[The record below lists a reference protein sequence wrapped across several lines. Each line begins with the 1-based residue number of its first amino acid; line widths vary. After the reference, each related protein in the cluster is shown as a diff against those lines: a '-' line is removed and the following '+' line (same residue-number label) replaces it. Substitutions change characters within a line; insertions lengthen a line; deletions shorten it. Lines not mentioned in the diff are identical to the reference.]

1 MNVTDE
7 RLDPNRL
14 PGSFMADSDHGTK
27 AALDEAGRDQLRL
40 PLDPAAAGGGTV
52 VGRPHPPAG
61 AAQASPA
68 SEAGTGPAPLAWWQ
82 SGVIYQIYPRSFTD
96 SNGDGVGDL
105 RGILDHLDYL
115 NDGTDGSLGVTAIWL
130 SPFYR
135 SPMAD
140 FGYDIADYTD
150 VDPIFGTL
158 RDFDNLLAAAH
169 QRGIKVIVD
178 WVTNHTSDQH
188 SWFVESASSRDSP
201 RRNWYVWRDPA
212 PDGGPPNNWESAFA
226 AVGPAWTFH
235 EPTGQYYLH
244 SFTPHQPDLNWD
256 NPEVEAAMHDVL
268 RFWLNRGVDGFR
280 IDVIYKI
287 AKDPE
292 LRDNEPGRRHDE
304 DWPTIH
310 ERLRGIRR
318 VIDEYD
324 DRMIAGE
331 VYLLDL
337 HRVVEYI
344 NTGDQLH
351 LAHNFV
357 FFHLPWRAAAFRA
370 SVEEFVSLASAAA
383 WPAWFLENHDHS
395 RIATRYAGGPGT
407 GERRAR
413 VAALMI
419 CALRGIPFIYY
430 GQELGLPDADIPPDR
445 IVDVD
450 GRDPERAPMPWQRP
464 SQAGPGAGFTTG
476 KPWLPV
482 VADAERLCVEAQQD
496 DPASTLTF
504 MRRLL
509 RLRQRDP
516 ALQSGTQR
524 VVDAAADV
532 FCFERQLGD
541 QRFLIAL
548 NFTSLSLPLGLRE
561 NIPGPAEVILSTSPR
576 RDLGAV
582 QLREVVLE
590 PDEGLI
596 FRVPAG

>member
-1 MNVTDE
+1 M
-7 RLDPNRL
+7 
-14 PGSFMADSDHGTK
+14 
-27 AALDEAGRDQLRL
+27 
-40 PLDPAAAGGGTV
+40 
-52 VGRPHPPAG
+52 GRPA
-61 AAQASPA
+61 
-68 SEAGTGPAPLAWWQ
+68 ERLAWWQ
-82 SGVIYQIYPRSFTD
+82 SGAIYQIYPRSFAD

-105 RGILDHLDYL
+105 PGIVAHLDYL

-158 RDFDNLLAAAH
+158 GDVDDLLEGAH
-169 QRGIKVIVD
+169 DRGIKVVVD
-178 WVTNHTSDQH
+178 WVPNHTSDQH
-188 SWFVESASSRDSP
+188 PWFAESASSRDSP
-201 RRNWYVWRDPA
+201 RRDWYVWRDPA
-212 PDGGPPNNWESAFA
+212 PDGGPPNNWESVFA

-235 EPTGQYYLH
+235 APTGQYYLH
-244 SFTPHQPDLNWD
+244 SFTPQQPDLNWD

-310 ERLRGIRR
+310 DRLRGIRR
-318 VIDEYD
+318 VVDEYD
-324 DRMIAGE
+324 DRIIAGE

-337 HRVVEYI
+337 HRLVEYI

-357 FFHLPWRAAAFRA
+357 FFHLPWRAPAFRA
-370 SVEEFVSLASAAA
+370 SVEEFAALADAAA

-395 RIATRYAGGPGT
+395 RVATRYAAGPGT

-419 CALRGIPFIYY
+419 CALRGTPFVYY

-464 SQAGPGAGFTTG
+464 SHAGLGAGFTSG

-482 VADAERLCVEAQQD
+482 VADAERLCVEAQQG
-496 DPASTLTF
+496 DPASMLTF
-504 MRRLL
+504 VRRLL
-509 RLRQRDP
+509 RLREREP
-516 ALQSGTQR
+516 ALQSGSQR
-524 VVDAAADV
+524 LAEAARDV
-532 FCFERQLGD
+532 FCFEREHLGR
-541 QRFLIAL
+541 RFLVAL
-548 NFTSLSLPLGLRE
+548 NFTSLALPLGLRE
-561 NIPGPAEVILSTSPR
+561 NVAGPAEVVLSTSPGR
-576 RDLGAV
+576 AFGAV
-582 QLREVVLE
+582 PLPDLVLE

-596 FRVPAG
+596 LRLPPR